1 MPLHNDCKKDAAKT
15 IRLLKTA
22 RGQIEG
28 IIKMIEAE
36 RECVDIS
43 GQILAT
49 QSILKKVNVDIL
61 SNHLSNCIKDSMEHD
76 SESVK
81 TEKLEEVVTL
91 LNKMLK

>member
-1 MPLHNDCKKDAAKT
+1 MPLHTDCKNNTAKT

-28 IIKMIEAE
+28 IIKMIEEE
-36 RECVDIS
+36 RDCIDIS
-43 GQILAT
+43 SQILAT

-61 SNHLSNCIKDSMEHD
+61 SNHLSGCIKDSIEHD
-76 SESVK
+76 SETVK
-81 TEKLEEVVTL
+81 REKLEEVVTL